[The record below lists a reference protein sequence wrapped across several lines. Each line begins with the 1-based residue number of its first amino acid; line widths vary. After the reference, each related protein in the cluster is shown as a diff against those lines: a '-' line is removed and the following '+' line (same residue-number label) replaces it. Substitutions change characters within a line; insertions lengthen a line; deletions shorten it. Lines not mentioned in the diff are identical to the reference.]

1 MTTALEL
8 LKKHWRKNKFTLMPE
23 PEKYILDAIEDALS
37 MPLECTRLKMGRE
50 VYPFEAL
57 EVNDFFYA
65 RNYTPSNMASIY
77 GSIYHYQDKNPDKKF
92 KTVKEEYKGKSFIK
106 VIRVQ

>member
-1 MTTALEL
+1 MTAKEL
-8 LKKHWRKNKFTLMPE
+8 LKKHWKKNHILPMPS
-23 PEKYILDAIEDALS
+23 PQDYVLDAINEALS
-37 MPLECTRLKMGRE
+37 MPLECTRVKLFRE

-57 EVNDFFYA
+57 KVNEFFYA
-65 RNYTPSNMASIY
+65 REYSRENNSSLY

-92 KTVKEEYKGKSFIK
+92 KTVKEEYKGKFFIK